1 MPMQTFK
8 LPVELSIGACSS
20 EVLCQFSGKR
30 ILIICDGFLANTA
43 PLIAIK
49 TQLEAANQVSLFTD
63 VKPDP
68 TVDDVALGI
77 ETLKAFKPQI
87 VVAYGGGS
95 AIDLCKA
102 IKYYGHKMGIAV
114 EKSIAIPTTSG
125 TGSEVTSA
133 CVIGVPEKQVKMPLF
148 TDELLPDIAILDP
161 KLTSS
166 VPAEVT
172 ANTGLDVLT
181 HAIEAIVSTNS
192 SDFSDALAEKAVCM
206 VCKYLP
212 LAYQIGANQKA
223 RSKMQNASAMAGIA
237 FNHAGLGLV
246 HAIAHQLGAQF
257 HVPHGLANAVL
268 LVPVIKY
275 NSRNSEVLAK
285 YAKLAIKQGVTN
297 AGDSDI
303 VCVNKLTATIESLLQ
318 QVNIASNFKK
328 CCFANASEQVF
339 ETMVTNTLADA
350 TLATNPVQPS
360 RSDILAL
367 IKEVIKGQ

>member
-1 MPMQTFK
+1 MQTFK
-8 LPVELSIGACSS
+8 LPVELSIGACSAS
-20 EVLCQFSGKR
+20 VLGQLSGKR
-30 ILIICDGFLANTA
+30 ILIICDAFLADTVPMNK
-43 PLIAIK
+43 IK
-49 TQLEAANQVSLFTD
+49 GLLEDKNQVELFTD

-68 TVDDVALGI
+68 TVHDVANGI
-77 ETLKAFKPQI
+77 EKLKGFNPEI
-87 VVAYGGGS
+87 IVAYGGGS

-102 IKYYGHKMGIAV
+102 IKYYGRKMGVMV

-133 CVIGVPEKQVKMPLF
+133 SVIGVPEKQVKIPLF
-148 TDELLPDIAILDP
+148 TDELLPDVAILDP
-161 KLTSS
+161 KLTTS
-166 VPAEVT
+166 VPPEIT

-212 LAYQIGANQKA
+212 LAYQIGENKKA

-246 HAIAHQLGAQF
+246 HAMAHQLGAQF

-268 LVPVIKY
+268 LVPVIRY
-275 NSRNSEVLAK
+275 NSRSSEALRR
-285 YAKLAIKQGVTN
+285 YAKLAVKQGVTN

-303 VCVNKLTATIESLLQ
+303 VCVNKLTATIESLLA
-318 QVNIASNFKK
+318 QVKIAENFQK
-328 CCFANASEQVF
+328 CNFDSACDEVF
-339 ETMVTNTLADA
+339 ETMVTNTLADI
-350 TLATNPVQPS
+350 TLTTNPVQPS
-360 RSDILAL
+360 RSDVLA
-367 IKEVIKGQ
+367 IFKEVVKG